1 MRAVRLGHGIIEAL
15 RGSGALAAMEHGNME
30 TLGQAA
36 VMERHPNSGRRLFA
50 VCCGWLPFWGVLNA
64 GRGSSIYIHEC

>member
-1 MRAVRLGHGIIEAL
+1 
-15 RGSGALAAMEHGNME
+15 ME